1 MKQQKLFKI
10 LAIVSYLLIILMGQ
24 MIGIPFFFWIL
35 FKLLEFWS
43 IDQLFA
49 FFAVIGL
56 IISFPTMNS
65 LRTKKILLLDILSFM
80 LLASPI
86 IWRLTAVPIEL
97 FNYLAFIIP
106 TVIFAVF
113 YLVSIYF
120 SIRQYLQLKKT
131 IA

>member
-1 MKQQKLFKI
+1 
-10 LAIVSYLLIILMGQ
+10 